1 MLSDL
6 ARFLETIGIKPV
18 VIHRELRVPYD
29 ELPISLLVR
38 LIDSAL
44 YISLLFN
51 ELEMRAVL
59 EDLYLSGEDI
69 EAVVDRAIT
78 YLSEIGLRIRMWAEE
93 RGITT
98 IFNLR
103 EGDIILRELVD
114 DITEELGE

>member
-1 MLSDL
+1 MLGDL
-6 ARFLETIGIKPV
+6 ARFLEAIGAKPV
-18 VIHRELRVPYD
+18 VVNQELRIPHD
-29 ELPISLLVR
+29 ELPISLSVR
-38 LIDSAL
+38 PIDSAL

-69 EAVVDRAIT
+69 EALVDRVIA
-78 YLSEIGLRIRMWAEE
+78 YLSEIGLKIRMWAEE

-103 EGDIILRELVD
+103 EGDIILKEIID